1 MSHSRGIRRPGVS
14 SSLGRE
20 CCGAGR
26 AGRAASR
33 VDVVGRLP
41 VGSTTASYLKEGGQE
56 KSNNYPAGRSLA
68 PAFIPK
74 QGGDLP
80 W

>member
-1 MSHSRGIRRPGVS
+1 MTHSRGIRRPGVS

-20 CCGAGR
+20 CCEAGR

-33 VDVVGRLP
+33 VGVVGRLP
-41 VGSTTASYLKEGGQE
+41 MGSTIASYLKAGGQE
-56 KSNNYPAGRSLA
+56 KSNNYLAGWSLA
-68 PAFIPK
+68 PSFIPK